1 VSPQKLPALAE
12 AALLSH
18 GSDERIE
25 REMSSSHRVAPSLT
39 AAASILLATSVA
51 HADPSREVGQHFTV
65 DPVADGVITIGAAGF
80 SGLLGL
86 VLNTGEIKPVP
97 PTQDQANNLL
107 SIDRGA
113 ITQTIDKNA
122 NTYSDIV
129 LWTSVGWAVLDPVL
143 SGVRDGWDAA
153 AVDAVMYAESMSLT
167 LMLTDITKIAVRR
180 PRPID
185 YINCQ
190 QTPGQSMTGQTAQAT
205 LTGACSGTDLELSF
219 FSGHASM
226 VGAITGTATYLAFIR
241 SPHSPRP
248 WITLGVGTAL
258 TAFVSYERVRSGNHF
273 PTDVVTGAM
282 AGAAIGVLVPH
293 LHRHMEEAPPVW
305 IGVEPLPGG
314 GAVGLQGV
322 F

>member
-1 VSPQKLPALAE
+1 
-12 AALLSH
+12 LLSH
-18 GSDERIE
+18 RRDERIE
-25 REMSSSHRVAPSLT
+25 ESMSRFRLASSLT
-39 AAASILLATSVA
+39 AAASILLAPSPA
-51 HADPSREVGQHFTV
+51 HADPPREVGQHFTI
-65 DPVADGVITIGAAGF
+65 DPVTDGVITVGAAGF

-97 PTQDQANNLL
+97 PTPDQASNLL
-107 SIDRGA
+107 SLDRDA

-122 NTYSDIV
+122 NLYSDIG
-129 LWTSVGWAVLDPVL
+129 LYTSVGFAVLDPIL
-143 SGVRDGWDAA
+143 SGFRDGWDAA
-153 AVDAVMYAESMSLT
+153 AVDGVMYAESLSLT

-190 QTPGQSMTGQTAQAT
+190 TTGTATAVVS
-205 LTGACSGTDLELSF
+205 GACGGTDLELSF
-219 FSGHASM
+219 FSGHASTL
-226 VGAITGTATYLAFIR
+226 GAVTGTATYLAFLR

-258 TAFVSYERVRSGNHF
+258 TAFVSFERVRSGQHF
-273 PTDVVTGAM
+273 PTDVVTGAL

-293 LHRHMEEAPPVW
+293 LHRHLEEAPPVW
-305 IGVEPLPGG
+305 IGVEPVPGG
-314 GAVGLQGV
+314 GAVGLHGV